1 MERRHVSAC
10 LCLVFLLGIA
20 FTLPAK
26 GQDAKLLVF
35 SKTAGFRHNSIPA
48 GIKAL
53 EKLGREQGF
62 VITATEDAG
71 PFTDQGLAPYQAV
84 VFLNT
89 TGDVLNNE
97 QQAAFERF
105 IRSGKGFVGIHAAT
119 DTEYEWPWYGRLVGA
134 YFKSHPPTVEGKLTV
149 VNKNHP
155 STKGLPDTFRFE
167 DEWYDYRENPSPEK
181 VNILITIDQTS
192 YDHDSNKNHPISW
205 CHEFDGGRA
214 FYTLLGHRPESFS
227 EPLML
232 KHLAGGIRYV
242 LDQ

>member
-1 MERRHVSAC
+1 MERRMIVAC
-10 LCLVFLLGIA
+10 LCLALILGA
-20 FTLPAK
+20 GLAKPAQ
-26 GQDAKLLVF
+26 GQDVKLLVF

-62 VITATEDAG
+62 TITATEDSRQ
-71 PFTDQGLAPYQAV
+71 FTDENLSAYQAV

-89 TGDVLNNE
+89 TGDVLNDA

-105 IRSGKGFVGIHAAT
+105 IQSGKGFVGIHSAT
-119 DTEYEWPWYGRLVGA
+119 DTEYDWPWYGKLVGA

-149 VNKNHP
+149 VNPNHP
-155 STKGLPDTFRFE
+155 STKGLPHTFDFE
-167 DEWYDYRENPSPEK
+167 DEWYDYQVNPSADE
-181 VNILITIDQTS
+181 VDILITIDETS
-192 YDHDSNKNHPISW
+192 YKHGDDQNHPVSW
-205 CHEFDGGRA
+205 CHEFDGGKA

-227 EPLML
+227 DSIVL

-242 LDQ
+242 LEP